1 MNRIPKCRSKYYIP
15 QPNNINPSQKE
26 SNKENLAQKINKKT
40 LKFNASRHFGKDIT
54 NNIKSNVHNIYNSQ
68 NTKIVTIIEKK
79 QQNNNTIY
87 IKKHSSSSQ
96 VAHKNQK
103 IKINV
108 GDKKLRENKSG
119 YVINKSTNT
128 NTYNSNI
135 NNIETKKDNIKPII
149 SGGRTKLHSSISFGA
164 NANNVSRP
172 ISSSNNNTNNNN
184 SISVSVRLSNPKNI
198 NNNNNKTHT
207 SLNNR
212 SISIH
217 NSTSNLIYGNYN
229 YLNSNNTSLVNNK
242 NHSNNIYNNNNNTK
256 NEMAHTH
263 SNIDLM

>member
-26 SNKENLAQKINKKT
+26 PNKENLAQKISKKT

-54 NNIKSNVHNIYNSQ
+54 NNIKSSVHNIYNSQ

-79 QQNNNTIY
+79 QHNNNTIY

-119 YVINKSTNT
+119 SVINKSTNT

-135 NNIETKKDNIKPII
+135 NNIETKKEKENIKPII
-149 SGGRTKLHSSISFGA
+149 SGGRTKLHSSISFGV
-164 NANNVSRP
+164 NTNNDNRPVS
-172 ISSSNNNTNNNN
+172 SNNTNNNN

-207 SLNNR
+207 NLNNR

-217 NSTSNLIYGNYN
+217 NSTSNLIYGNAN
-229 YLNSNNTSLVNNK
+229 NLNSNNNSIINNK
-242 NHSNNIYNNNNNTK
+242 NHSNNNYNNNNTK

>member
-26 SNKENLAQKINKKT
+26 SNKENLAQKISKKT

-164 NANNVSRP
+164 NANNVNRP
-172 ISSSNNNTNNNN
+172 ISSSNNNNNN

-198 NNNNNKTHT
+198 NTNNNKTHT